1 MDKDRIVIVFNDLD
15 EKQQTDLDIPI
26 NITANELI
34 TGLNEIF
41 GLGINTGDLSRCHLK
56 AENPIALLRG
66 NKLLSE
72 YRLRNGTIINYS
84 R

>member
-1 MDKDRIVIVFNDLD
+1 MDRDRITIVFNDL
-15 EKQQTDLDIPI
+15 ENKRQTDIDVPLDIS
-26 NITANELI
+26 ANELI
-34 TGLNEIF
+34 VGLNRVF
-41 GLGINTGDLSRCHLK
+41 NLGLDTDDLSRCHLK

-72 YRLRNGTIINYS
+72 YRLRMGTIINFS